1 MKALKGLLILAVMT
15 AACSTL
21 TVSSDWDH
29 TADFSKYR
37 TYAVREGTKANNPL
51 IQERIDRSLAATLQ
65 AKGLRLDNQNPDL
78 LVYTHVLVSKEQQVN
93 YNTYG
98 YGGWYGWY
106 GWGPGGWSTT
116 TATVSEVPVG
126 TLIVDL
132 VDAQKK
138 SLVWRGT
145 ATDTITSQDQV
156 SQENIDKA
164 VAKMFNTYPPAPG
177 SKP

>member
-29 TADFSKYR
+29 TANFSNYQ
-37 TYAVREGTKANNPL
+37 TYAMREGTKAKNPL
-51 IQERIDRSLAATLQ
+51 IQDRIDRSLTQTLQ
-65 AKGLRLDNQNPDL
+65 LKGLRMDAQNPQL
-78 LVYTHVLVSKEQQVN
+78 LVYTHVRVGKEQQVN

-98 YGGWYGWY
+98 YGGWYGWG

-132 VDAQKK
+132 VDSQKK

-145 ATDTITSQDQV
+145 ASDTITSQDQV

-164 VAKMFNTYPPAPG
+164 VSKMFDTYPPKPG
-177 SKP
+177 K

>member
-29 TADFSKYR
+29 TVNFANFQ
-37 TYAVREGTKANNPL
+37 TYDMREGTRANNPL
-51 IQERIDRSLAATLQ
+51 IRDRIDRSVNQTLQ
-65 AKGLRLDNQNPDL
+65 SRGLRRDAQNPQL
-78 LVYTHVLVSKEQQVN
+78 LVYTHVRVSQEQQIN
-93 YNTYG
+93 YNTWG
-98 YGGWYGWY
+98 YGGWYGWG

-116 TATVSEVPVG
+116 TATVSQVPVG

-132 VDAQKK
+132 VDAQRK

-145 ATDTITSQDQV
+145 ASDTITSQDQV

-164 VAKMFNTYPPAPG
+164 VTRMFASFPPTTG
-177 SKP
+177 K